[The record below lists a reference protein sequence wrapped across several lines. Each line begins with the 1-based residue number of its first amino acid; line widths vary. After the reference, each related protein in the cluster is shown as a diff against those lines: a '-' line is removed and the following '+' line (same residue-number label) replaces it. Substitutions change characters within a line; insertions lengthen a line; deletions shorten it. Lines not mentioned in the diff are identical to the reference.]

1 MLSAEFRRP
10 AAQRH
15 AEVLAIF
22 GRRYDPVG
30 LMPDFSWLI
39 TALRE
44 KNKKTTGIMR
54 EKGNRIARESDAY
67 NIKRTQCIVPAA
79 G

>member
-10 AAQRH
+10 VAQRH

-22 GRRYDPVG
+22 GRRYDPVE

-44 KNKKTTGIMR
+44 NNKQTTEIMR
-54 EKGNRIARESDAY
+54 EK
-67 NIKRTQCIVPAA
+67 
-79 G
+79 